1 MREAEKAKARMG
13 QKDYGKRRGS
23 RSGFNLEKSLRG
35 IIQDSP
41 ALRLATMGVLAV
53 SVVALGALVANSFH
67 SASADATLIGGL
79 VSAPDPAISASLNNA
94 DLSAIV
100 QPGSFSSL
108 SNTLTVSTSYPT
120 GYSLSLSASSAN
132 IDHSAGSNTGSI
144 LATSG
149 TFASPSA
156 LSSSSGNAWGYA
168 IDQNTTSTN
177 ANTVV
182 NGFSSSY
189 STPTASLN
197 WASANT
203 AGTTIKATNQ
213 VATNDTTTVYYGVN
227 TASNLTA
234 GTYTDTVTLTALANT
249 GDIIAPTI
257 TSVSPTRGL
266 VSGGGTITIYGT
278 NFSYNGASITSAVKI
293 GDNDCT
299 NVQIY
304 KDSTNNSEYITCT
317 VPANA
322 TAGNYNVSVSNWT
335 ATTTLTNGYTYK
347 TAPEATITST
357 SDQKATSQT
366 ATLSCTD
373 SIGVNAYYFGTSTS
387 PADTDYTTI
396 DSTTS
401 YSTTKTVSSA
411 GTYYLFCKD
420 VDGNT
425 STSVNKVYYSYN
437 VYNMWITVTGTQT
450 TYTTANYT
458 QSSNT
463 TYIAP
468 SGTTLTMS
476 SIYTTPNST
485 YATYIGYAT
494 TQPSSSTSA
503 TIASTSA
510 SATATLNANS
520 TFSFWWN
527 RVNYTITAAITPAGY
542 GTVTVAGQ
550 RSQSSTSSITVR
562 YGESVTATASPA
574 SGKKFTKW
582 TGASTATTNPVTVAN
597 TTSNKTFT
605 GNFANAGPTTMQEM
619 TKAYCQSMSTN
630 STIELK
636 DTRGHVLG
644 SNTTYTI
651 KKMADGNCWMIDNL
665 RLPGGTTITSS
676 DSDVTSNYTLPSS
689 STSGFDSDTGQ
700 FMYDNPNN
708 TNGYDSSYYSWLV
721 AVAKTS
727 SPSSTQY
734 YNVPTSICPK
744 GWHLPSA
751 YGASSQAGQS
761 SSSVNGQFRN
771 LYTAYSSTVS
781 TFNTGFNS
789 VFAGLY
795 YSSSFYSGGS
805 RGYWWSSTVSSSA
818 YAYYLYAL
826 SSNVNPS
833 YYDNR
838 RNGRSI
844 RCVLAS

>member
-1 MREAEKAKARMG
+1 MKNK
-13 QKDYGKRRGS
+13 
-23 RSGFNLEKSLRG
+23 
-35 IIQDSP
+35 
-41 ALRLATMGVLAV
+41 VLK
-53 SVVALGALVANSFH
+53 VALILVPFFALVFF
-67 SASADATLIGGL
+67 SASVINALNQADAESILIGGL
-79 VSAPDPAISASLNNA
+79 VAAPEPSITTTLAHPSL
-94 DLSAIV
+94 SSTV
-100 QPGSFSSL
+100 TPGAFTSV
-108 SNTLTVSTSYPT
+108 SNTLSVSTQYPT
-120 GYSLSLSASSAN
+120 GYSLFISADTAAMKHSSN
-132 IDHSAGSNTGSI
+132 SYEISAT
-144 LATSG
+144 AG
-149 TFASPSA
+149 TFSA
-156 LSSSSGNAWGYA
+156 PAPLSSDSGSSWGYA
-168 IDQNTTSTN
+168 INQNTTSTN
-177 ANTVV
+177 SNTII
-182 NGFSSSY
+182 NSFSSSY
-189 STPTASLN
+189 ATPSKDLN
-197 WASANT
+197 WAALTEDNT
-203 AGTTIKATNQ
+203 KIKATNQ
-213 VATNDTTTVYYGVN
+213 VADNDNTNLYLGVN
-227 TASNLTA
+227 TTANLTA
-234 GTYTDTVTLTALANT
+234 GTYTDVITLTATANT

-257 TSVSPTRGL
+257 TSVSPARGL
-266 VSGGGTITIYGT
+266 VSGGDTITIYGT

-304 KDSTNNSEYITCT
+304 KDPTNNSEYITCT
-317 VPANA
+317 VPASTNNA
-322 TAGNYNVSVSNWT
+322 TGAVNVTVSNWT
-335 ATTTLTNGYTYK
+335 NTATLTNGYTYK

-527 RVNYTITAAITPAGY
+527 RANYTITAAVTPAGY
-542 GTVTVAGQ
+542 GTVTVKGQ
-550 RSQSSTSSITVR
+550 RNQSSTSSITVR

-651 KKMADGNCWMIDNL
+651 KKMADGNCWMVDNL

-676 DSDVTSNYTLPSS
+676 DSDVTSDYTLPSS

-781 TFNTGFNS
+781 TFNTAFNS
-789 VFAGLY
+789 VFAGNY
-795 YSSSFYSGGS
+795 NNSSFYSGGS
-805 RGYWWSSTVSSSA
+805 YGSWWSSTVSSSTNVYSLSA
-818 YAYYLYAL
+818 RSSRVYPTYYY
-826 SSNVNPS
+826 
-833 YYDNR
+833 NR
-838 RNGRSI
+838 RSGLSI